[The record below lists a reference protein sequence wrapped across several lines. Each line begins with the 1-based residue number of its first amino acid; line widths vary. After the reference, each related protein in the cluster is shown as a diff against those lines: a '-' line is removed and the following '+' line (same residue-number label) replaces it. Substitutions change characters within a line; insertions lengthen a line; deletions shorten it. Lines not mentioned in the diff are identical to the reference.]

1 MGTHGFSPWPCHHPG
16 WWKSPFTACPFSLS
30 ALPFG
35 AYVCFR
41 VYFNGQEREHGIG
54 LAGIRGQNLRF
65 QRQFFH
71 TSYDDRRKL
80 SNTYFLQI
88 QHSTTEMQCLCLL
101 HVRITLVSMT
111 LSPFLIA
118 RFVNYLA
125 SSLFF
130 FFSPLRLQGNFLH
143 NN

>member
-88 QHSTTEMQCLCLL
+88 QHSTTETQCLCLL
-101 HVRITLVSMT
+101 HVRITLVSIDSQPIFNCSVCE
-111 LSPFLIA
+111 LFSFLA
-118 RFVNYLA
+118 L
-125 SSLFF
+125 LFF
-130 FFSPLRLQGNFLH
+130 LPTPTPGKFSS
-143 NN
+143 